1 MLPETVFGQTLLLA
15 WQYGVIWCYLE
26 GIFCHIVVHD
36 LSDAPCLYHV
46 TIIVLMIEL
55 LGYVVAGPF
64 FPYHVA

>member
-1 MLPETVFGQTLLLA
+1 MCGCMQHVL
-15 WQYGVIWCYLE
+15 
-26 GIFCHIVVHD
+26 IVVHG
-36 LSDAPCLYHV
+36 LSDTPCLYHV